1 MRLIRVTGFH
11 NSGKTTVIESILQ
24 ELQQRGYS
32 VSTIKNI
39 HIDGWSIDQDGKDTK
54 RHVNAGAEVVGITAS
69 DETVLIFPGRKKSL
83 TELIPFFNT
92 DFLVLEGYQ
101 QRMDIPNIACVR
113 TMDDIESLVTSLT
126 ICISGII
133 SDLTKEKYIEEI
145 PIFNASRNGKEI
157 TDLVEMNGMVV

>member
-11 NSGKTTVIESILQ
+11 NSGKTTVIENILQ

-54 RHVNAGAEVVGITAS
+54 RHVIAGAEIVGITAS
-69 DETVLIFPGRKKSL
+69 DETVLIFPGQKKSL
-83 TELIPFFNT
+83 AELIPFFNT

-101 QRMDIPNIACVR
+101 QREDIPNITCAR
-113 TMDDIESLVTSLT
+113 SMDDIKSLVTNLT

-133 SDLTKEKYIEEI
+133 SDSINEKYINEV
-145 PIFNASRNGKEI
+145 PVFNASRNGKEI
-157 TDLVEMNGMVV
+157 TDLVEKNGMVV